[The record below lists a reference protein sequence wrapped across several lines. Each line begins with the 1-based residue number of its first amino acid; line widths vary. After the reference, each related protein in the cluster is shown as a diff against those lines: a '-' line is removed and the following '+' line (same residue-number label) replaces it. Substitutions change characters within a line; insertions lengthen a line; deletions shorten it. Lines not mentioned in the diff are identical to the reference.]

1 MALTITALPAAPNK
15 INDSPAVFTVKADAW
30 VDAMSLFTTEAN
42 ALAAEAQSNA
52 EAAESEAD
60 AAAASAAAAAASAAT
75 AVAAPGTN
83 ATSSTSVA
91 IGTGSK
97 SLTIQTG
104 KSLVA
109 GMKIIVAR
117 TGYTTTHWMYGT
129 VTSYNSGTGALV
141 FTSETYVGTGTYTT
155 WTISLTGPGSGIQSI
170 TAGTGITVSGSGDKT
185 ISHSDT
191 SSQGSVN
198 NSGATVIQDVTL
210 DNYGHVTAL
219 GNITLTYSTVGAAA
233 SSHTHP
239 TYLPLAGGTMSG
251 HVTLGTN
258 YLRYDAV
265 DSYPNFRMSSNGCY
279 MEVTATDNLILSE
292 NVGLT
297 LSMYNLTSTPS
308 KGLFIREGSTTY
320 GTFTVS
326 DVGDAQVYGT
336 NLAILNGGGTKVNA
350 GAGAFMP
357 YIGTSVNLGLNDS
370 QFAWNNIYY
379 TGTSNDISDERLKD
393 ISSIGDVSWL
403 YDINPISF
411 VWKNGDDKRIR
422 FGFGAQSLYEVLP
435 ERLKDD
441 SGIVAKDFDEEKN
454 DYSWAVSKTE
464 LIAPMLKLIQ
474 EQKKIIDSLTERI
487 TKLESQ

>member
-1 MALTITALPAAPNK
+1 MALTITALPTAPNK

-42 ALAAEAQSNA
+42 ALAAEAENNAATA
-52 EAAESEAD
+52 EAKALEASGYAD
-60 AAAASAAAAAASAAT
+60 VAAASAAT

-83 ATSSTSVA
+83 ATSNTSLA
-91 IGTGSK
+91 IGTGSR
-97 SLTIQTG
+97 SCTIQTG
-104 KSLVA
+104 KFLVA

-210 DNYGHVTAL
+210 DGYGHITAL
-219 GNITLTYSTVGAAA
+219 GNVTLTYSTVGAAA
-233 SSHTHP
+233 SSHTHS

-251 HVTLGTN
+251 PVTLGTN
-258 YLRYDAV
+258 YLRYDDV
-265 DSYPNFRMSSNGCY
+265 WSYPNFRMSSDGCF
-279 MEVTATDNLILSE
+279 MEVTATDKLILSQ

-308 KGLFIREGSTTY
+308 KGLFVTQGGTTY
-320 GTFTVS
+320 GRFGVS
-326 DVGDAQVYGT
+326 NLGEAEVYGAS
-336 NLAILNGGGTKVNA
+336 LAILRGAGTKVFA
-350 GAGAFMP
+350 GAGAFSP
-357 YIGTSVNLGLNDS
+357 YYGSTVNLGANDVDL
-370 QFAWNNIYY
+370 AWNNIYY

-393 ISSIGDVSWL
+393 ISSMGDVSWL
-403 YDINPISF
+403 YDVNPISF
-411 VWKNGDDKRIR
+411 VWKDGDDKRIR
-422 FGFGAQSLYEVLP
+422 FGFGAQSLYEILP
-435 ERLKDD
+435 ERLKDN
-441 SGIVAKDFDEEKN
+441 SGIVAKDFDEKKN
-454 DYSWAVSKTE
+454 DYNWAVSKTE
-464 LIAPMLKLIQ
+464 LVAPMLRLIQ
-474 EQKKIIDSLTERI
+474 EQKKMIDSLTERI